1 MRRFATA
8 LPPLSADAEPRYY
21 TAAVE
26 GPRAGECSVETYSLA
41 QLRSMRG
48 RGHLPADLPVFRVG
62 SGGEWTT
69 IAEEIAGQAGGGGE
83 QGAAVEKEQRTRA
96 ASKIA
101 GLIRGFQGR
110 RQVRALRA
118 GLHEVAAAS
127 GSAVAASLGGAPM
140 AHGWQG

>member
-1 MRRFATA
+1 
-8 LPPLSADAEPRYY
+8 
-21 TAAVE
+21 
-26 GPRAGECSVETYSLA
+26 
-41 QLRSMRG
+41 MRG

-101 GLIRGFQGR
+101 GMIRGFLGR